1 MRRHW
6 IWLLAAGLSALAGSW
21 TPAAADG
28 VYARAAFGANLARGL
43 ALSTFDNDRAARC
56 DEFVNPRYAEV
67 AACTTLDRG
76 AGAVDAWSS
85 EFDGARGLLASIA
98 VGQRLERRLRV
109 EFEYAY
115 RAARYDQTR
124 PILAPSGTAYTELFG
139 PELPVAEERVDDL
152 AAHQMFTNV
161 YLDLPNAGRFTPY
174 VGAGAGAGLLAVDY
188 GALWVRN
195 IDPDTVR
202 TAAGL
207 PNEDAVRRNLAGTA
221 SVTRDVLTDT
231 LFGYQALGGVDY
243 AISERVSLGVL
254 ARWTGFSG
262 FRNGGNSYVQL
273 RSHPSNVR
281 VDGSEPVVYEVRT
294 DDIGFV
300 AVNLSLT
307 VGF

>member
-1 MRRHW
+1 MRLQR
-6 IWLLAAGLSALAGSW
+6 IGLLAAGLLALAGSW
-21 TPAAADG
+21 TPAAGDG
-28 VYARAAFGANLARGL
+28 LYLRAALGANVARGL
-43 ALSTFDNDRAARC
+43 TLSTVDNDRAARC

-67 AACTTLDRG
+67 AACTTPNRG
-76 AGAVDAWSS
+76 AGAVDAWTS
-85 EFDGARGLLASIA
+85 EFDAAQGLLAGIA
-98 VGQRLERRLRV
+98 LGQRFGERLRV

-115 RAARYDQTR
+115 RAARYAQAS
-124 PILAPSGTAYTELFG
+124 PIIAPSGTAYTELFG

-152 AAHQMFTNV
+152 TAHQLFANV
-161 YLDLPNAGRFTPY
+161 YLDLPNASRFTPF
-174 VGAGAGAGLLAVDY
+174 VGAGAGVGLTAVDY
-188 GALWVRN
+188 GALWFRN

-207 PNEDAVRRNLAGTA
+207 PNEDEVRRNLAGTA

-231 LFGYQALGGVDY
+231 LAGYQVLGGVDY
-243 AISERVSLGVL
+243 AVSESVSLGVL
-254 ARWTGFSG
+254 ARWAGFGG
-262 FRNGGNSYVQL
+262 FRDGGNSYVQL

-281 VDGSEPVVYEVRT
+281 LDGSEPVVYEVRT

>member
-1 MRRHW
+1 MRMHR
-6 IWLLAAGLSALAGSW
+6 IWLLAAGLLVLSGSW
-21 TPAAADG
+21 TPAAGDG
-28 VYARAAFGANLARGL
+28 LYLRAAFGAGVARGL
-43 ALSTFDNDRAARC
+43 TLSTVDNDRAARC

-67 AACTTLDRG
+67 AACTTPDRT
-76 AGAVDAWSS
+76 AGAVDAWTST
-85 EFDGARGLLASIA
+85 FDGAQGLLAGVA
-98 VGQRLERRLRV
+98 VGQRLGRRLRV

-115 RAARYDQTR
+115 RAARYAQAS
-124 PILAPSGTAYTELFG
+124 PIIAPSGTAYTELFG
-139 PELPVAEERVDDL
+139 LELPVAEERVDDL
-152 AAHQMFTNV
+152 AAHQLFANV
-161 YLDLPNAGRFTPY
+161 YLDLPNASRFTPY
-174 VGAGAGAGLLAVDY
+174 VGAGAGAGLTAVDY
-188 GALWVRN
+188 GALWFRN

-231 LFGYQALGGVDY
+231 LLGYQLLGGVDF
-243 AISERVSLGVL
+243 AVSESVSLGVL

-262 FRNGGNSYVQL
+262 FRNGGNSYRQL

-281 VDGSEPVVYEVRT
+281 VDGSEPVTYEVQT
-294 DDIGFV
+294 NDIGFV